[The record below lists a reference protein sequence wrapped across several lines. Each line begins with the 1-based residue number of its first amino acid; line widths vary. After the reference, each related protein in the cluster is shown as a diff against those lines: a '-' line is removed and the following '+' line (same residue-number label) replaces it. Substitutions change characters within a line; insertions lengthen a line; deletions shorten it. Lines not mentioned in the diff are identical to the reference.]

1 MDYGEV
7 LSKAWKVIWKHKVLW
22 IFGILASFGQG
33 SGGGGGSGGGNSGI
47 SGGGNSSGFGNLPP
61 EWTRILEN
69 IQHYFENIH
78 WWVWV
83 LFALAILLLII
94 FFAVLATIGKT
105 GLILGTQQAD
115 KSDDKIPFGSL
126 LRESMHY
133 FWRVFWFNFL
143 AGLAVVIIL
152 LALMLPIIL
161 LGVVTLGV
169 GMLCLIPFICILV
182 PVFWLIS
189 ILLEQSIIAIV
200 VEGTGIFAGLKRG
213 WQVVKKN
220 PWQLILMSLI
230 LGIGGGIINF
240 ILAIPIFLAMLPLI
254 IPLISGSM
262 EALKTTGIISLSL
275 CCIYLPVLYLLSG
288 ILTAYIQSTWTL
300 TFLRLSGRTTEVPLS
315 PVEVLPEVP
324 PSV

>member
-33 SGGGGGSGGGNSGI
+33 SGGGSGGGGNSRI

-69 IQHYFENIH
+69 VQHYIENVH

-83 LFALAILLLII
+83 LFALAIILLII

-105 GLILGTQQAD
+105 GLILGAQRAD
-115 KSDDKIPFGSL
+115 KNDEKIPFGLL
-126 LRESMHY
+126 LRDSMHY
-133 FWRVFWFNFL
+133 FWKVFWFNFL
-143 AGLAVVIIL
+143 SGLAVVIVIL
-152 LALMLPIIL
+152 AFMLPLIL
-161 LGVVTLGV
+161 LGVVTAGV

-182 PVFWLIS
+182 PVSWLIS
-189 ILLEQSIIAIV
+189 ILFEQSIIAIV

-240 ILAIPIFLAMLPLI
+240 ILAIPVFLAMLPVI
-254 IPLISGSM
+254 ITLFTGSM
-262 EALKTTGIISLSL
+262 DSLKTTGIITLSL
-275 CCIYLPVLYLLSG
+275 CCVYLPVLYLLSG
-288 ILTAYIQSTWTL
+288 ILTAYIQSVWTL
-300 TFLRLSGRTTEVPLS
+300 TFLRLTEKTPEETLDR
-315 PVEVLPEVP
+315 VEVLPEVP

>member
-33 SGGGGGSGGGNSGI
+33 SGGGGGGGGGNGRI

-61 EWTRILEN
+61 EWARLLEN
-69 IQHYFENIH
+69 AQHYIENVH

-83 LFALAILLLII
+83 LFALAIIVLII

-105 GLILGTQQAD
+105 GLILGTQRAD
-115 KSDDKIPFGSL
+115 KSDEKIPFGSL
-126 LRESMHY
+126 LRDSMHY
-133 FWRVFWFNFL
+133 FWKVFWFNFL
-143 AGLAVVIIL
+143 AGLAVVVVI
-152 LALMLPIIL
+152 LALMLPLIL

-169 GMLCLIPFICILV
+169 GMLCLIPFMCILV

-240 ILAIPIFLAMLPLI
+240 ILAIPVFLAMLPLI

-262 EALKTTGIISLSL
+262 EALKTTGIISLAL

-288 ILTAYIQSTWTL
+288 ILIAYIQSAWTL
-300 TFLRLSGRTTEVPLS
+300 TFMRLTGNTTGESLV

>member
-7 LSKAWKVIWKHKVLW
+7 LSKAWKIIWKHKVLW

-33 SGGGGGSGGGNSGI
+33 SGGGSGGSGGNSGV
-47 SGGGNSSGFGNLPP
+47 SGGANSSGFGNLPP
-61 EWTRILEN
+61 EWMRFIEDAQHFIEN
-69 IQHYFENIH
+69 IQ
-78 WWVWV
+78 WWGWV
-83 LFALAILLLII
+83 LFALVIILLII
-94 FFAVLATIGKT
+94 FFAVLGTIGKT
-105 GLILGTQQAD
+105 GLILGTQRAD
-115 KSDDKIPFGSL
+115 KSDEKIPFGSL
-126 LRESMHY
+126 LRDSMHY
-133 FWRVFWFNFL
+133 FWKVFWFNFL
-143 AGLAVVIIL
+143 AGLVVVIVL
-152 LALMLPIIL
+152 LAFMLPLIL
-161 LGVVTLGV
+161 LGVATAGV

-200 VEGTGIFAGLKRG
+200 IEGTGIFAGLKRG

-262 EALKTTGIISLSL
+262 DALKTTGIISLSL
-275 CCIYLPVLYLLSG
+275 CCIYLPVLYLFSG
-288 ILTAYIQSTWTL
+288 ILTGYIQSTWTL
-300 TFLRLSGRTTEVPLS
+300 TFMRLTGKTTEEPLA